1 MSRRIFL
8 FTSTIAQAPDVVCF
22 PDHTKGLGT
31 LGSSAH
37 TGQLARRVARFMS
50 SLSRRCSRIG
60 ASKTPRWGMVECRFF
75 GRVLLKGGDHEKGA
89 IEQVA

>member
-37 TGQLARRVARFMS
+37 TGQLARRVARFYVVAIATM
-50 SLSRRCSRIG
+50 LSHWRKQNAQMG
-60 ASKTPRWGMVECRFF
+60 HG
-75 GRVLLKGGDHEKGA
+75 
-89 IEQVA
+89 